1 MLKPVWAAAACSLL
15 LSGCAVAMAAN
26 QKGVDIETASACNT
40 RACFLAL
47 RDIAVMTSATAPDG
61 TMTETY
67 KILLH
72 HGSVGR
78 AAMHGVLD
86 VATFGVWEVAGT
98 PIEGS
103 ADKSKFVIL
112 TAKFD
117 RDGKVMQSTLGDR
130 ITNATRS

>member
-1 MLKPVWAAAACSLL
+1 MIKQVWAAAACSVL
-15 LSGCAVAMAAN
+15 LSGCAVAMAAQ

-47 RDIAVMTSATAPDG
+47 RDAVVMTSSTAPDG

-72 HGSVGR
+72 HGSIGR
-78 AAMHGVLD
+78 AVMHGVLD
-86 VATFGVWEVAGT
+86 VGTFGVWEVAGT
-98 PIEGS
+98 PIEG
-103 ADKSKFVIL
+103 AANKNKYVIL

-130 ITNATRS
+130 LASTHS

>member
-1 MLKPVWAAAACSLL
+1 MIKQVLAASACAVL

-26 QKGVDIETASACNT
+26 QKGVDIETASACAT
-40 RACFLAL
+40 RTCFLSL
-47 RDIAVMTSATAPDG
+47 RDAVVMTSSTAPDG

-78 AAMHGVLD
+78 AVMHGVLD
-86 VATFGVWEVAGT
+86 VATFGVWEAAGT

-103 ADKSKFVIL
+103 ADKNKYVIL

-117 RDGKVMQSTLGDR
+117 TDGKVIQSSLGDR
-130 ITNATRS
+130 LVMAHS